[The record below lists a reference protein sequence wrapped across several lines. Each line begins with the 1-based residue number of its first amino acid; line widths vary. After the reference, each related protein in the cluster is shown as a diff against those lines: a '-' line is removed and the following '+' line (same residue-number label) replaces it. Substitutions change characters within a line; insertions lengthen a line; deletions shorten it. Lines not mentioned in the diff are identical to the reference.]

1 MAQKLISAKTTLG
14 TNPRAQVRS
23 FLVHINVAKVEIEL
37 SMIVAVR
44 GACVEGGG
52 GGGGGGW
59 QYTTTMIHVRSTEA

>member
-52 GGGGGGW
+52 GWRGW
-59 QYTTTMIHVRSTEA
+59 MAIYNYNDTCTKY